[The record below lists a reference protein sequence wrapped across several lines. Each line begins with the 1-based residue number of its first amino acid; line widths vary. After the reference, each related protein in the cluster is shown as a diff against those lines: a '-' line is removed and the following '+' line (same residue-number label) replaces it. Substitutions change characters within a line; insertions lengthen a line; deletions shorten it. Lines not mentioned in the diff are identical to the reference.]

1 MKLNARAVTARAP
14 FALYALLTLPLLGCS
29 SGGGDDPA
37 PAPAPNPPSGLVPG
51 DTFAVTSSNRLM
63 SFNSATP
70 GSSSAVAIAGL
81 RANENIVGFDLRP
94 GGSPAGQLIAVGN
107 QGGVYAIDPN
117 SGTATLKST
126 MVADPSDTSDPY
138 TALSGTRV
146 SIDVNNV
153 VDQLRIVSNSGQNLR
168 VNMDTGATFTDTTLT
183 VSGLR
188 SIGVVEV
195 AYTNNFSSACRT
207 TVYYIDTT
215 DDRLLTSANASGG
228 VLTTVGPLTVNAGIA
243 GFDIATA
250 ADGTQSAIA
259 ALSVGNVTSLYTIDL
274 NTGTATL
281 VAGIGGLNS
290 GESVLGLARPT
301 PATTPP
307 QPVGELLALT
317 DSNGLASFNSGLP
330 GKLCT
335 NATINGLQGNETVVG
350 VDTRP
355 ADRNVY
361 ALTSAGR
368 LYTVNAATGTV
379 AFRAMLAASVND
391 TSLPFQSLDGGNI
404 TVDVSPAADGLRV
417 LSSNGMNLRV
427 LFDTGE
433 TFTDD
438 QLNPSGSSV
447 TAAAYTNSFA
457 GTGTS
462 TLYVIDTAND
472 RLMIQGRA
480 PSTPIAGDLQV
491 VGPLG
496 IAGDVHTLAGL
507 DINAINNN
515 AFAAL
520 NVGTATTSDLYSI
533 NLTTGAATRIGPI
546 GSTARI
552 RALTHSNV
560 PQATLLGVT
569 NDGRLLSFNVNTP
582 GTIASNQAITGLQG
596 GERVLGFD
604 IRPANQVL
612 YLLTDAGRIY
622 TVDPATA
629 RATLGKALMP
639 NVGDPFRALIGT
651 TFGADFSPTADALRV
666 LSDAEHNLAVI
677 VDTGA
682 TITATSLQRIPAES
696 GRPAPDVVAIAY
708 TNNYANPADT
718 TLYNIDL
725 GSNAL
730 VTQKPANNGLLTTV
744 GPLTTSGQTFT
755 FSGGFDIAGG
765 DNGLAVA
772 ALQPMG
778 SSQSTLYRVELRTG
792 ALTAIGPIGAVDT
805 MRLMGLTIRLQ

>member
-1 MKLNARAVTARAP
+1 MNVTADALPARAP
-14 FALYALLTLPLLGCS
+14 FVLYALLTLPLLGCS

-37 PAPAPNPPSGLVPG
+37 PAPMPSGGLVQG
-51 DTFAVTSSNRLM
+51 DTFAVTSSNRLL

-70 GSSSAVAIAGL
+70 GNTSAVAIAGL

-94 GGSPAGQLIAVGN
+94 GGTPAGQLIALGS
-107 QGGVYAIDPN
+107 QGGIYTVDPN
-117 SGTATLKST
+117 SGTATLKTS
-126 MVADPSDTSDPY
+126 MAADPSDTTDPY
-138 TALSGTRV
+138 TALSGTRM

-168 VNMDTGATFTDTTLT
+168 VNMDTGATFTDTTL
-183 VSGLR
+183 SIAGLR

-274 NTGTATL
+274 NTGAATL

-290 GESVLGLARPT
+290 GETVLGLARPM

-317 DSNGLASFNSGLP
+317 DGNGLVSFNSALP

-335 NATINGLQGNETVVG
+335 NAPINGLQANETVLG
-350 VDTRP
+350 IDTRP
-355 ADRNVY
+355 VDRNVY

-379 AFRAMLAASVND
+379 AFKATLTASMND
-391 TSLPFQSLDGGNI
+391 TSLPFQGLDNGTI
-404 TVDVSPAADGLRV
+404 TIDVSPAADGLRV

-433 TFTDD
+433 TFTDER
-438 QLNPSGSSV
+438 LNPSGSGV

-462 TLYVIDTAND
+462 TLYVIDTTND

-480 PSTPIAGDLQV
+480 PSTPIAGDLQP
-491 VGPLG
+491 VGSLG
-496 IAGDVHTLAGL
+496 IGGDVQVFAGL

-533 NLTTGAATRIGPI
+533 DLTSGKATRIGPI
-546 GSTARI
+546 GSAAPI

-560 PQATLLGVT
+560 PQATLLGIT
-569 NDGRLLSFNVNTP
+569 NDGRLLSFSVNTP
-582 GTIASNQAITGLQG
+582 GTIASNLAITGLQG

-604 IRPANQVL
+604 IRPSNQVM

-622 TVDPATA
+622 TVDPTTA
-629 RATLGKALMP
+629 RATLGKTLMP
-639 NVGDPFRALIGT
+639 NIGDPFRGLIGT
-651 TFGADFSPTADALRV
+651 TFGTDFSPTADALRV

-677 VDTGA
+677 VDTGG
-682 TITATSLQRIPAES
+682 TITATSLQRIPAEN

-708 TNNYANPADT
+708 TNSFANPADT

-730 VTQKPANNGLLTTV
+730 VTQKPANDGRLTTV
-744 GPLTTSGQTFT
+744 GPLTTNGQTFT
-755 FSGGFDIAGG
+755 FSGGFDIVGG

-778 SSQSTLYRVELRTG
+778 SSQSTLYRVNLRTG
-792 ALTAIGPIGAVDT
+792 ELSPIGPIGAVDT
-805 MRLMGLTIRLQ
+805 MRLMGLTIQLR